1 MMTANELRSTVMVV
15 EDEPVVALS
24 LRRTLEK
31 LGYVV
36 SALADSGRTAVR
48 MAEELNPDLVLM
60 DIKLRGRMDGI
71 EAAKQIGQRSL
82 TPVVFLTAHG
92 DDETIARAAAIRH
105 YGFLTKPFRNDELR
119 AALKIAIEQRRVQCE
134 FTVKRPWLTTIL
146 ENINAGVIATDS
158 EGRVGYM
165 NTAAAELTGWE
176 PEAATGRDI
185 EDVYPVEKED
195 GTRVEVCQLRQVLL
209 DRAAAAGARFRL
221 RPARSG
227 AILVEEVASPILEGE
242 RIIGAVSVFCA
253 VRQSQRKGR
262 LEKELREAR
271 EALERTQMES
281 LALSGHW
288 IAEQENERLRI
299 ARELHDNLAQRAALI
314 ELETSLLTPL
324 VAQDPK
330 GAPQLLDAIAGHAA
344 AIRGGMVEIARGLH
358 PSTLVELGLRAALQ
372 NLVDDCR
379 SAGATIALQASGLD
393 LEMPAETVMTFYR
406 IAQEALLDAERRAP
420 GAPVRI
426 RVSQLKDAVCM
437 AIEGGG
443 PGLTSHQ
450 AGGEAGLG
458 LIRMGERARL
468 TGGSVL
474 LRTTPGKGTLI
485 VVRIPRKAG
494 R

>member
-1 MMTANELRSTVMVV
+1 MTANQVRSTVMVV

-31 LGYVV
+31 LGYAV

-48 MAEELNPDLVLM
+48 MAEEFSPDLVLM

-71 EAAKQIGQRSL
+71 EAAKQIGQQSL

-92 DDETIARAAAIRH
+92 DDQTIARAAAIRH
-105 YGFLTKPFRNDELR
+105 YGFLTKPFRTDELR
-119 AALKIAIEQRRVQCE
+119 AALKIAMEQRRVQRE
-134 FTVKRPWLTTIL
+134 FAVKRPWLTTIL

-176 PEAATGRDI
+176 PEAATGWNI
-185 EDVYPVEKED
+185 EDVYPVEMED
-195 GTRVEVCQLRQVLL
+195 GKPVEICHLRRVLV
-209 DRAAAAGARFRL
+209 DRASLRNARFRL
-221 RPARSG
+221 RPGDSG
-227 AILVEEVASPILEGE
+227 AILVEEVASPIFEGE

-271 EALERTQMES
+271 QTLGRMQSES
-281 LALSGHW
+281 RALSGHL
-288 IAEQENERLRI
+288 IAAQESERLRI

-324 VAQDPK
+324 LAGDQK

-358 PSTLVELGLRAALQ
+358 PSMLVDLGLRAALQ

-379 SAGATIALQASGLD
+379 AAGATIALQVTGVDSP
-393 LEMPAETVMTFYR
+393 MPAETVMTFYR
-406 IAQEALLDAERRAP
+406 IAQEALAEAERHAP

-437 AIEGGG
+437 AIEDRGQG
-443 PGLTSHQ
+443 S
-450 AGGEAGLG
+450 ASDRARSNMGLG
-458 LIRMGERARL
+458 LISMGERARL
-468 TGGSVL
+468 AGGSVL
-474 LRTTPGKGTLI
+474 MRTTPEKGTLI
-485 VVRIPRKAG
+485 LVRIPRKMG